1 MFGPSIQHRVS
12 EFLKTG
18 YAVEAAQLLVASR
31 EQRYHKD
38 LQPLVR
44 DCIEQLM
51 LDATAAF
58 DGRNLIMA
66 LESAKLAEQLL
77 SLKNE
82 HALLLSKIEAAV
94 EEQQSAK
101 SWEEQR
107 LQQAQQFQEQG
118 RFDTAIESLGSLQNR
133 AEAHRLHL
141 DVVGAK
147 RQFERYLAEL
157 RQSLDDGKLHQ
168 RVIMEKANRLS
179 PNHPALI
186 ELKIA
191 LNESAKNSASHEY
204 AGSSPVSSRRG
215 GLLLDFE
222 DPKNNTVVVFG
233 EKTVIGEGSWAR
245 DAWSTVEV
253 SFANGSDLGR
263 QHAMILKHTRQGVTE
278 FHLVIHPSSDDAERV
293 VGIRKASGTG
303 TARRILRNRV
313 GENGSIDCVPLKHG
327 DIIELG
333 NCRDDQTVIAYR
345 FRFHRPFAEGSTESI
360 DAEPSSFQSDVV
372 VPSPNTAVLSI
383 LSEAG
388 SHEFFEE
395 SIHRNQGPIWSNAAS
410 HCAHA
415 RPVAD
420 WRQSTTL
427 PLAGRQVAGR
437 TNGVPLDR
445 SLPAQ
450 STPVNRVLDAFHTS
464 ERMYA

>member
-1 MFGPSIQHRVS
+1 
-12 EFLKTG
+12 
-18 YAVEAAQLLVASR
+18 
-31 EQRYHKD
+31 
-38 LQPLVR
+38 
-44 DCIEQLM
+44 
-51 LDATAAF
+51 
-58 DGRNLIMA
+58 
-66 LESAKLAEQLL
+66 
-77 SLKNE
+77 
-82 HALLLSKIEAAV
+82 
-94 EEQQSAK
+94 
-101 SWEEQR
+101 
-107 LQQAQQFQEQG
+107 
-118 RFDTAIESLGSLQNR
+118 
-133 AEAHRLHL
+133 
-141 DVVGAK
+141 
-147 RQFERYLAEL
+147 
-157 RQSLDDGKLHQ
+157 
-168 RVIMEKANRLS
+168 MEKANRLS

-293 VGIRKASGTG
+293 VGIRKASSAG

-313 GENGSIDCVPLKHG
+313 AKIGSIDCVPLKHG

-388 SHEFFEE
+388 SHEFFEIDPPQPGADLVKCSHIVLMHDQLLIGGNPQHCHLQVDKLPDEQMEYRWIGRYLSVDACQSSIGCLSHFGENVTRE
-395 SIHRNQGPIWSNAAS
+395 SCNSSIPDRFVVMSNSTLTLTPWVGAAPQD
-410 HCAHA
+410 
-415 RPVAD
+415 RMV
-420 WRQSTTL
+420 RI
-427 PLAGRQVAGR
+427 RQV
-437 TNGVPLDR
+437 
-445 SLPAQ
+445 SL
-450 STPVNRVLDAFHTS
+450 
-464 ERMYA
+464 